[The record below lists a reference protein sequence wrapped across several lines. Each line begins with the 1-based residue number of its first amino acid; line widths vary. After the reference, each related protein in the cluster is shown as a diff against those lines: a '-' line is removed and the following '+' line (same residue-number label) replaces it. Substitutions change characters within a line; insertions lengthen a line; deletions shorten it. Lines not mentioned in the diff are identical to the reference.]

1 MSFKYKTIVFI
12 GRFQPFHNSH
22 LDIVCKA
29 LELAETVIISVGSA
43 KKPPTIKNP
52 WTAQERIAMIQ
63 TSILEKYHPDRER
76 GWTDKPQ
83 PTILDRIRFTQVRD
97 HMYNNIHWA
106 NEVYSK
112 ALEAGATSGKDTALI
127 GSFKDDGSWF
137 LNYFPQWDLVTMPVG
152 KFKDQVLS
160 ATDVREWLF
169 CMNHSLEHEKC
180 LPQSVFKEID
190 NWVKTDAGKLLREQY
205 FFLQQY
211 KIDHSYAN
219 ANIKYKPAAIT
230 VDTVVIKSGHILLIK
245 RKFHPGKG
253 LYALPG
259 GFLDAHE
266 SIQDSA
272 LRELKEET
280 SIAIPKAALEM
291 QIKHVQVFDHP
302 KRSERARTVTHA
314 YLIDLGEGPLPEV
327 KAGDDAS
334 GAHWIHLKDAL
345 TMEGSLYED
354 HYDIITQMVS
364 RY

>member
-63 TSILEKYHPDRER
+63 EALLDKFHPNRSL
-76 GWTDKPQ
+76 GWTDKPA
-83 PTILDRIRFTQVRD
+83 PTILDRIKFTQVRD
-97 HMYNNIHWA
+97 HMYNNVHWA

-112 ALEAGATSGKDTALI
+112 ALEAGATQGKDTALI

-137 LNYFPQWDLVTMPVG
+137 LNYFPQWDLVTMPIG
-152 KFKDQVLS
+152 KYKNKVLN
-160 ATDVREWLF
+160 ATDIRAEMFEEKYLEQLEEAVPHAVWQACTEWI
-169 CMNHSLEHEKC
+169 NSETGSE
-180 LPQSVFKEID
+180 
-190 NWVKTDAGKLLREQY
+190 LRDQHA
-205 FFLQQY
+205 FLKQY

-219 ANIKYKPAAIT
+219 PAIKYRAPAIT
-230 VDTVVIKSGHILLIK
+230 VDAIVIKSGHILLIK

-259 GFLDAHE
+259 GFLDDNE

-272 LRELKEET
+272 LRELREET
-280 SIAIPKAALEM
+280 SIAIPKAALEL

-314 YLIDLGEGPLPEV
+314 FLIDLGEGPLPEV

-334 GAHWIHLKDAL
+334 GAHWIHLRDAL

-354 HYDIITQMVS
+354 HYDIINQMVS